1 MIALRLRAKFAAY
14 RQFAAGSF
22 RPTAGFI
29 TPSAAYGLLLNLAGI
44 DMRADD
50 GKSVATTIRPGLP
63 RLSLALGAVSLPERG
78 SIFQQLHN
86 YPIGNNKKEGGE
98 DIKKRCW
105 PRKHNVTPVRRELLI
120 GLDAVIAV
128 KDTPAD
134 LPAKVR
140 QGLTHSRPGYGLPFC
155 GDNNLLPDRIEEID
169 PAAMPQALWLTP
181 ILGEE
186 LDGPRDFTT
195 RLTVTIHRLDMT
207 QTRSLLMGPS
217 PRSSTIP
224 AEAWVP
230 VVYS

>member
-1 MIALRLRAKFAAY
+1 MMALRLRAKFAAY

-63 RLSLALGAVSLPERG
+63 AVTLALGAVSLPERG
-78 SIFQQLHN
+78 SMFQQLHN
-86 YPIGNNKKEGGE
+86 YPIGKNTAPEAVQL
-98 DIKKRCW
+98 CW
-105 PRKHNVTPVRRELLI
+105 PRKHNITPVRRELLI

-128 KDTPAD
+128 KDTPTD
-134 LPAKVR
+134 LPAKITH
-140 QGLTHSRPGYGLPFC
+140 GLEHGHPGYGLPFC
-155 GDNNLLPDRIEEID
+155 GDNNLLPDQIEALD
-169 PAAMPQALWLTP
+169 PTSLPEAFWLTP
-181 ILGEE
+181 IKGEE
-186 LDGPRDFTT
+186 DGSRDFAT

-217 PRSSTIP
+217 RRSSNIP
-224 AEAWVP
+224 DEAWVQVAYP
-230 VVYS
+230 

>member
-1 MIALRLRAKFAAY
+1 MMALRLQAKFVAY

-63 RLSLALGAVSLPERG
+63 RLTLALGAVSLPERG
-78 SIFQQLHN
+78 SMFQQLHN
-86 YPIGNNKKEGGE
+86 YPIGKNTAPEVVQL
-98 DIKKRCW
+98 CW

-134 LPAKVR
+134 LPFNIR
-140 QGLTHSRPGYGLPFC
+140 QGLEHGRPGYGLPFC
-155 GDNNLLPDRIEEID
+155 GDNNLLPDRIEEIN
-169 PAAMPQALWLTP
+169 PAAMPQAQWLTP

-186 LDGPRDFTT
+186 SDGPRDFAT

-217 PRSSTIP
+217 LRSSTIP

-230 VVYS
+230 VVYP